1 MLFVPIPKKTYGSK
15 VYILTRAALISFN
28 FFSLQYM

>member
-15 VYILTRAALISFN
+15 VYILTRAALIGFN
-28 FFSLQYM
+28 FL